1 MGEKKEDSKE
11 QYAAVY
17 GGAIGGALPLIVML
31 GTMIALALT
40 GFRSTMNYWAAGY
53 AAIIAGFFVYK
64 DKGRFQKAVIDGVRS
79 NIFSFMLIIFLF
91 AGVLSKIFTASHLVE
106 ALVWLFSLAHIT
118 PAMLPAICFLLPV
131 ILSTA
136 TGSAAAATTTAA
148 PILLPLAQAMGV
160 DINIACGA
168 ILAGGAFGDNLA
180 PISDTTIAS
189 SLTQEAK
196 VIYVVRS
203 RLKYSLIAGAAAL
216 VGYIITGI
224 TQSGHTAVYAEPDA
238 TYASSLVFL
247 ILPVLIIILMLKG
260 ANLMTALIINEI
272 LGILMLLAFGYTDIS
287 TLIAKD
293 GLIASGFNGML
304 SSAIFILFI
313 FIMVSLITE
322 AGVLNALLGALKKY
336 AKSERTAEIVS
347 GLMVSLLSIMIS
359 SGTTAIAATGPMIR
373 QILKPFHI
381 DRNRAANFLDGL
393 GCGVGYLV
401 PTNAGCLNLAAL
413 AVSAGVVA
421 DGYNPISFVG
431 WNFHSIAL
439 TIVFWFAILSGWGKK
454 HETKE
459 SLAAQGIVDND
470 VQ

>member
-1 MGEKKEDSKE
+1 MEEKKEGGKE
-11 QYAAVY
+11 FAAVY
-17 GGAIGGALPLIVML
+17 GGAVGGALPLIVML
-31 GTMIALALT
+31 VLMVALALL

-53 AAIIAGFFVYK
+53 AAILVGFFVYK
-64 DKGRFQKAVIDGVRS
+64 DKKRFQQTVVNGVR
-79 NIFSFMLIIFLF
+79 NHIFAFMLVIFLF

-118 PAMLPAICFLLPV
+118 PAMMPVICFLLPV

-148 PILLPLAQAMGV
+148 PILLPLAQSMGV

-168 ILAGGAFGDNLA
+168 IMAGGAFGDNLA

-216 VGYIITGI
+216 IGYIVVGI
-224 TQSGHTAVYAEPDA
+224 THSGASVSTSTVDSS
-238 TYASSLVFL
+238 YASSLVFL
-247 ILPVLIIILMLKG
+247 ILPVLIIVMMLKG
-260 ANLMTALIINEI
+260 ANLITALIVNEI
-272 LGILMLLAFGYTDIS
+272 IGIGMLLAFGYTDVP
-287 TLIAKD
+287 TLIDKE

-313 FIMVSLITE
+313 FIMVELITE
-322 AGVLNALLGALKKY
+322 AGVLDALLTSLKKY
-336 AKSERTAEIVS
+336 ARSERAAEVVS

-393 GCGVGYLV
+393 GCGIGYLV
-401 PTNAGCLNLAAL
+401 PTNAGCLNVAAI
-413 AVSAGVVA
+413 AVSAGVAA
-421 DGYNPISFVG
+421 DGFNPISFVG

-439 TIVFWFAILSGWGKK
+439 AVVFWVAILTGWGRK

-459 SLAAQGIVDND
+459 SLAAQGIVDPSLEG
-470 VQ
+470 

>member
-1 MGEKKEDSKE
+1 MGEKEESSGKEF
-11 QYAAVY
+11 AAVY
-17 GGAIGGALPLIVML
+17 GGAVGGSLPLIVML
-31 GTMIALALT
+31 AAMIILALA
-40 GFRSTMNYWAAGY
+40 GYRSTMNYWVAGY
-53 AAIIAGFFVYK
+53 AAIIVGFFVYK

-79 NIFSFMLIIFLF
+79 NIFSFMLIIFLL

-196 VIYVVRS
+196 VIYVVKS

-216 VGYIITGI
+216 VGYIIAGI
-224 TQSGHTAVYAEPDA
+224 THSGTPAAAAEVDSQ
-238 TYASSLVFL
+238 YASSLVFL
-247 ILPVLIIILMLKG
+247 ILPVLIIVMMLKG
-260 ANLMTALIINEI
+260 ANLLTALIVNEI
-272 LGILMLLAFGYTDIS
+272 IGIIMLLVFGYTDIA
-287 TLIAKD
+287 TLVAKD

-322 AGVLNALLGALKKY
+322 AGVLDALLKSLKRY

-381 DRNRAANFLDGL
+381 DRNRAANLLDGL

-421 DGYNPISFVG
+421 DGYNPLSFVG

-439 TIVFWFAILSGWGKK
+439 TVVFWAAILTGWGRK

-459 SLAAQGIVDND
+459 SLAAQGIVDD
-470 VQ
+470 EIS